1 MSSNAPQKT
10 QTTTQT
16 DLWKKKRVHRVIRR
30 FKRGPDGKRHFDGQ
44 QPDEEIRRIVREHP
58 IFYVRSALPFILTL
72 IITSI
77 FVWGNIA
84 IPQMSGAW
92 HLVELIAALALIITG
107 VYCAY
112 RIFELWW
119 VNVDVIT
126 NKRILTWHG
135 LLSPTRKETALDKV
149 TQVAVD
155 QDNLFAIL
163 GNFGNVKVYLSGGKD
178 LDLLKV
184 SNPKE
189 VRDDIEGIRQSYKDS
204 QPKKPPPPAVKDP
217 QVSDV
222 LAKLA
227 KHEDVPQ
234 MEDADK
240 KWEYRRDPHK
250 LRGPLRTF
258 GGPLRIPCE
267 VRYDSEE
274 YTVQYVQRSRI
285 VLVYSEIIPVAAL
298 IFLLYASLTFHSL
311 VTLFVILLFVDLLAI
326 GLVTINYIDDVF
338 ILTNKRIIDI
348 ERKFIIFYE
357 EHDTTTY
364 DNVAEMT
371 VKSPNILEL
380 AFNIGDLYIRT
391 PGSNPDIYMK
401 RISDPFAL
409 QDQIYAIKG
418 FKEKVDKVKAKNE
431 QKDQL
436 NEWFSTVLSKLDT
449 RINNR
454 GVPDLQTKDLWEAMA
469 QASELGM
476 RVIPIGESEHYPH
489 IPPGKIVEQIPP
501 PGTIVTLNE
510 SDPDKRPQIHVI
522 LSKAV

>member
-1 MSSNAPQKT
+1 MSSNAPQNP
-10 QTTTQT
+10 QTN
-16 DLWKKKRVHRVIRR
+16 LWKKKRVHRVIRR
-30 FKRGPDGKRHFDGQ
+30 FKRGPDGKLHFDGQ

-58 IFYVRSALPFILTL
+58 IFSVRSALPFVVTL
-72 IITSI
+72 VFTGFFI
-77 FVWGNIA
+77 WGNVTVPQLGIA
-84 IPQMSGAW
+84 WRLIEFLAAVALVVTGAY
-92 HLVELIAALALIITG
+92 G
-107 VYCAY
+107 GY

-119 VNVDVIT
+119 VNVDVVT

-135 LLSPTRKETALDKV
+135 LLSPTRKETTLDKV

-155 QDNLFAIL
+155 QDSIFAIL
-163 GNFGNVKVYLSGGKD
+163 VNFGDVKVYLAGGKD

-189 VRDDIEGIRQSYKDS
+189 VRDDIEGIRQSYKEKL
-204 QPKKPPPPAVKDP
+204 PKKAPIPTVQDA
-217 QVSDV
+217 QVSEV

-227 KHEDVPQ
+227 KPEEVPK

-240 KWEYRRDPHK
+240 KWEHRRDPRK

-267 VRYDSEE
+267 VHYDSEE
-274 YTVQYVQRSRI
+274 YTVRYVQRSRI
-285 VLVYSEIIPVAAL
+285 VLVYSEIIPVAAM
-298 IFLLYASLTFHSL
+298 IFLVFGALTFHSL
-311 VTLFVILLFVDLLAI
+311 LTLFVVAFFVDLLVI
-326 GLVTINYIDDVF
+326 GLVFINYIDDVF

-364 DNVAEMT
+364 DKVAEMT
-371 VKSPNILEL
+371 VKSPNIFEL

-401 RISDPFAL
+401 RVSDPFAL
-409 QDQIYAIKG
+409 QDEIYAIKG
-418 FKEKVDKVKAKNE
+418 FKEKVDKVKAKND

-454 GVPDLQTKDLWEAMA
+454 GVPDLQSKDLWEAMA
-469 QASELGM
+469 QAGELGM
-476 RVIPIGESEHYPH
+476 RVIPIGESERYPH
-489 IPPGKIVEQIPP
+489 VPAGKIVEQSPP
-501 PGTIVTLNE
+501 PGTMVSME
-510 SDPDKRPQIHVI
+510 HSDPDHKPQIHVI
-522 LSKAV
+522 VSKSVTV